1 MIYIILIAILLLPQ
15 LTKATCPVC
24 TVAIASGLGL
34 CRYIGIDDVVSGLW
48 VGGLLLSLAISVDT
62 ALKKKNKS
70 FKFSTPILLV
80 LSYLMLFVPLQ
91 LTKVIGHSFNRIVG
105 MDRLIFGSIC
115 GTILVIISALAS
127 DGIKKRNGNKVLF
140 NYQKVVIP
148 VVVLLLFSFI
158 FYATIC

>member
-1 MIYIILIAILLLPQ
+1 MIYILLAVILLMPQ

-62 ALKKKNKS
+62 ALKKKKKS
-70 FKFSTPILLV
+70 FKFSGLFWLV
-80 LSYLMLFVPLQ
+80 LTYLMVFVPLQ
-91 LTKVIGHSFNRIVG
+91 LTGIIGHNFNRIVG
-105 MDRLIFGSIC
+105 MDRLIFGSLC
-115 GTILVIISALAS
+115 GTLLVVISALAS
-127 DGIKKRNGNKVLF
+127 DGIKKRNKGKVLF

-148 VVVLLLFSFI
+148 VVMLLVFSFI